1 MNSMIIAVAGGTG
14 SGKSY
19 LAKNLANTYP
29 KKEIL
34 IIEQDSYYKDISNLD
49 YEDRCKQNFDHPDAI
64 DSILIENHLEKL
76 LSGKTIYSPRY
87 NFFKHLREREE
98 KKIKQR
104 PIIIMEGIL
113 LLHYI
118 RLHKFYALKVFV
130 ETPEHIRINRR
141 IERDIQF
148 RGRTKDSIEKQYY
161 SSVKPMH
168 EKFVQPSKFYSD
180 IVIDG
185 TALINE
191 SINQIRSKINLEI
204 Q

>member
-49 YEDRCKQNFDHPDAI
+49 YKDRCKQNFDHPDAI
-64 DSILIENHLEKL
+64 DSILIENHLKKL